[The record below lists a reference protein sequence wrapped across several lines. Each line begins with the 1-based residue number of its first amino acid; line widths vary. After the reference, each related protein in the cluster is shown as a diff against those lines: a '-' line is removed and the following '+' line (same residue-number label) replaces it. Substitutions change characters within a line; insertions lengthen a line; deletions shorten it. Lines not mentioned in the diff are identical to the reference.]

1 MKKNLLGSTAIIGA
15 SLLMAAPVAAQGPDL
30 SISGH
35 VKFEMWFDDQD
46 KDLPRAHHF
55 EIDDAEIRFRARARA
70 DNGLRY
76 GVKIELDIDERSGD
90 VGTDEARIQL
100 SGAWGTMRL
109 GDDDGVEEVMTYAG
123 ENLMIGQSGFDGG
136 LGNGFDFL
144 DISRPGPDLI
154 GDTEDATKISYFT
167 PRFLGIQAGV
177 SFTPDSGHDLGEDR
191 SRIKG
196 INLSPSFS
204 SSSFNPA
211 GFRVDTETNVAA
223 GVNFVRNFG
232 GLNLAAS
239 AIAIW
244 ADAETRQITT
254 ELDANL
260 ADDGADPATTP
271 TILPIEDVFS
281 WQAGG
286 TISWGGFA
294 LGGGYGESGDSLSF
308 GDLAPLLNAEA
319 DGVADLKSVDPD
331 YHFWTA
337 AARYRTG
344 PFAAHLGYFRSE
356 SQGWQWQAIDIGP
369 SPGFAPD
376 GDLDVNIFSHETEI
390 DIYTVGAEYVLAPG
404 LKFYAEYD
412 HIEVNREFQGV
423 AFNNDDTVVI
433 TDFLTA
439 PADEENDGD
448 VFMLGAQVSF

>member
-1 MKKNLLGSTAIIGA
+1 MKKNLLASTAIVAA
-15 SLLMAAPVAAQGPDL
+15 SLLMAAPAAAQGPDL

-46 KDLPRAHHF
+46 QNLPGGGEPRVEHF

-76 GVKIELDIDERSGD
+76 GVKIELDIDTSSGD
-90 VGTDEARIQL
+90 VRTDEARIQL
-100 SGAWGTMRL
+100 SGAWGIVRL
-109 GDDDGVEEVMTYAG
+109 GDDDGVEEVMTYGG

-136 LGNGFDFL
+136 LGSGFDFL
-144 DISRPGPDLI
+144 GAFPRGPDLI

-167 PRFLGIQAGV
+167 PRFAGFQVGV
-177 SFTPDSGHDLGEDR
+177 SFTPDSGHDLGEARD
-191 SRIKG
+191 RIKNIDLTG
-196 INLSPSFS
+196 ASSRSF
-204 SSSFNPA
+204 FNP
-211 GFRVDTETNVAA
+211 RSVDTENNVAA
-223 GVNFVRNFG
+223 GVNFVHNFG

-254 ELDANL
+254 DL
-260 ADDGADPATTP
+260 ADPDAV
-271 TILPIEDVFS
+271 LEIEDVFS

-308 GDLAPLLNAEA
+308 GDLAPLLNAQA
-319 DGVADLKSVDPD
+319 GVAGLESVDPE

-337 AARYRTG
+337 AARYRSG

-356 SQGWQWQAIDIGP
+356 SQGWQWRLDDFGV
-369 SPGFAPD
+369 APA
-376 GDLDVNIFSHETEI
+376 GDDVNFFSHETEI

-404 LKFYAEYD
+404 LKFYTEYD
-412 HIEVNREFQGV
+412 HIEVDREFDEGA
-423 AFNNDDTVVI
+423 AFRDEGGGGAVRT
-433 TDFLTA
+433 
-439 PADEENDGD
+439 PPDEENVGD

>member
-1 MKKNLLGSTAIIGA
+1 MKKNLLGSTAILGA
-15 SLLMAAPVAAQGPDL
+15 SLLMAAGAAAQGPDL

-46 KDLPRAHHF
+46 EDLARVEHF
-55 EIDDAEIRFRARARA
+55 EIDDAEIRFIARARA

-76 GVKIELDIDERSGD
+76 GLKIELDIDEFSGD

-100 SGAWGTMRL
+100 SGGWGTMRL

-136 LGNGFDFL
+136 LGSGFDFL
-144 DISRPGPDLI
+144 GAFPRGPDLV

-191 SRIKG
+191 SRIKNIDLRAPG
-196 INLSPSFS
+196 RSF
-204 SSSFNPA
+204 FNPR
-211 GFRVDTETNVAA
+211 FVDTETNVAA
-223 GVNFVRNFG
+223 GVNFVHNFG

-239 AIAIW
+239 AIAVR
-244 ADAETRQITT
+244 ADAETMQITT
-254 ELDANL
+254 ELD
-260 ADDGADPATTP
+260 DSGDE
-271 TILPIEDVFS
+271 TIPIEDVFS

-286 TISWGGFA
+286 TIGWGGFA

-308 GDLAPLLNAEA
+308 GDLASLLSDE
-319 DGVADLKSVDPD
+319 DGIDDLASVDPD
-331 YHFWTA
+331 YHFWNA
-337 AARYRTG
+337 AARYRSG
-344 PFAAHLGYFRSE
+344 PFAAHLGYFKSE
-356 SQGWQWQAIDIGP
+356 SQGWLWRSFDIAG
-369 SPGFAPD
+369 GAVG
-376 GDLDVNIFSHETEI
+376 GDDVILFSHETEI

-412 HIEVNREFQGV
+412 HIEVDREFNQGA
-423 AFNNDDTVVI
+423 AFPAGGGDGVVTV
-433 TDFLTA
+433 L
-439 PADEENDGD
+439 PDEENVGD
-448 VFMLGAQVSF
+448 IFMLGAQVSF

>member
-15 SLLMAAPVAAQGPDL
+15 SLLMPAPVAAQGPDL

-46 KDLPRAHHF
+46 QDLARVEHF
-55 EIDDAEIRFRARARA
+55 EIDDAEIRFRARART
-70 DNGLRY
+70 DFGLRY
-76 GVKIELDIDERSGD
+76 GVKIELDVDTDEGD

-136 LGNGFDFL
+136 LGSGFDFL
-144 DISRPGPDLI
+144 GAFPRGPDLA

-191 SRIKG
+191 SRVKN
-196 INLSPSFS
+196 INLRTSSTSF
-204 SSSFNPA
+204 FNPTPF
-211 GFRVDTETNVAA
+211 GVNTETNVAA

-232 GLNLAAS
+232 GLNVAAS

-244 ADAETRQITT
+244 ADAETRQVTS
-254 ELDANL
+254 ELD
-260 ADDGADPATTP
+260 DTGDFVP
-271 TILPIEDVFS
+271 IEIEDVFS

-286 TISWGGFA
+286 TVSWGGFA

-308 GDLAPLLNAEA
+308 GDLAPTLGLGLE
-319 DGVADLKSVDPD
+319 SVDPE

-356 SQGWQWQAIDIGP
+356 SQGWQWRLLGNFIG
-369 SPGFAPD
+369 D
-376 GDLDVNIFSHETEI
+376 GEDDVNFFSHETEI

-404 LKFYAEYD
+404 LKFYTEYD
-412 HIEVNREFQGV
+412 HIVVDREFEGV
-423 AFNNDDTVVI
+423 AFPGGGGDGVPDN
-433 TDFLTA
+433 A
-439 PADEENDGD
+439 PDDEENVGD

>member
-1 MKKNLLGSTAIIGA
+1 MKKNLLGSTAILGA
-15 SLLMAAPVAAQGPDL
+15 SLLMAAGAAAQGPDL

-46 KDLPRAHHF
+46 EDLARVEHF
-55 EIDDAEIRFRARARA
+55 EIDDAEIRFIARARA

-76 GVKIELDIDERSGD
+76 GLKIELDIDERSGD

-100 SGAWGTMRL
+100 SGGWGTMRL

-136 LGNGFDFL
+136 LGSGFDFL
-144 DISRPGPDLI
+144 GAFPRGPDLI

-191 SRIKG
+191 SRIKSIDLRASG
-196 INLSPSFS
+196 RSV
-204 SSSFNPA
+204 FNPTPFA
-211 GFRVDTETNVAA
+211 VDTETNVAA

-232 GLNLAAS
+232 GINLAAS

-244 ADAETRQITT
+244 ADAETRQIRS
-254 ELDANL
+254 ELDDAGL
-260 ADDGADPATTP
+260 VPFE
-271 TILPIEDVFS
+271 IEDVFS

-286 TISWGGFA
+286 TIGWGGFA

-308 GDLAPLLNAEA
+308 GDLAPLLNAESGFVLA
-319 DGVADLKSVDPD
+319 NVDPD
-331 YHFWTA
+331 YQFWTA
-337 AARYRTG
+337 AARSRTG

-356 SQGWQWQAIDIGP
+356 SQGWQWRLGDFIG
-369 SPGFAPD
+369 GAE
-376 GDLDVNIFSHETEI
+376 LDVNFFSHETEI

-404 LKFYAEYD
+404 LKFYTEYD
-412 HIEVNREFQGV
+412 HIEVDRVFQGV
-423 AFNNDDTVVI
+423 AFDNAGDGQT
-433 TDFLTA
+433 LTA
-439 PADEENDGD
+439 PPDEENVGD